1 MLNRN
6 YRPLM
11 DCCNCHA
18 QIKKTMIN
26 PEGFPRPALRS
37 FKVFQMAAHKNYTH
51 KPVTEYTK
59 VKIIRGRQLHHTA
72 DFVPNQN

>member
-1 MLNRN
+1 
-6 YRPLM
+6 
-11 DCCNCHA
+11 
-18 QIKKTMIN
+18 MIN